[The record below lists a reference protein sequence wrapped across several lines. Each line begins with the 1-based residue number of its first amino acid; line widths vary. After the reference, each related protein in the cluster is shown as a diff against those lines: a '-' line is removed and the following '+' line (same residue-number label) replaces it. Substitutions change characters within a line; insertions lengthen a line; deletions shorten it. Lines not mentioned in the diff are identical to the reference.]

1 MSRRRNGTN
10 RAMTQLGKNKY
21 KLGKK
26 KAACA
31 GTQNGNQEKIHYHY
45 NITTGK
51 YQVEVER

>member
-1 MSRRRNGTN
+1 MSRRKNGTN

-31 GTQNGNQEKIHYHY
+31 GTQNGNQEKIHYKY
-45 NITTGK
+45 NTVTRTF
-51 YQVEVER
+51 QVEDGR